1 MAKALSAQ
9 ELSNARL
16 CLEVLQ
22 AAQKGSRTSGWYRGE
37 VRGKEAVGI
46 ATSALVGSGLVQ
58 PDGGPQAFRL
68 TTKGKAFVSQQVKD
82 WDKFLSTLDRPGNL
96 EKAAKALQQTAASKK

>member
-16 CLEVLQ
+16 SVEVLQ
-22 AAQKGSRTSGWYRGE
+22 AAQKGSRTPGWYRGE
-37 VRGKEAVGI
+37 VRGKESVGI
-46 ATSALVGSGLVQ
+46 ATSALVGNGLLQ
-58 PDGGPQAFRL
+58 PEGSPQAFRL

-82 WDKFLSTLDRPGNL
+82 WQTFLAKLDRPGNL
-96 EKAAKALQQTAASKK
+96 EKVAKALQQAAAGKK